1 MENEMSLK
9 ELAANL
15 RKPEGSNGLMVADF
29 MNQANANFYTQFFKN
44 IKWQDGL
51 RILEVGFGNAK
62 HVQELISKANNISY
76 VGLDYS
82 ETMVEEGKKNYPNQT
97 FYHQNILEL
106 DLPNEDKFDVILT
119 INTVYFID
127 DLDKLFNQLK
137 TVLAPGG
144 EIHIG
149 KRSKQDLEILNEVT
163 QYDFIKYSNEE
174 VINAV
179 MNAQLDVDKVVSVKD
194 PAFDMNGKTVQLNS
208 DYIIANGN

>member
-1 MENEMSLK
+1 MSLK

>member
-1 MENEMSLK
+1 MSLK

-15 RKPEGSNGLMVADF
+15 RKPEGSNGLKVADF
-29 MNQANANFYTQFFKN
+29 MNEANANFYTQFFKN

-62 HVQELISKANNISY
+62 HVQELISKANNINY

-179 MNAQLDVDKVVSVKD
+179 MNAQLDINKVVSVKD